1 MQGTRFTIS
10 DDRPVYSD
18 EEFALILRKAAELAE
33 PADPRSHSPGG
44 LTLAEMKAAAAQAG
58 FDPALVERAAR
69 LLRANATAA
78 PSFMERLIGGRTRH
92 GSEAHFPIVLD
103 EAGAAKLLSAVRIVV
118 GRSGDGHSGPTGVTW
133 RSSDDGGAVLSLTAL
148 ADHEGTSMTADLD
161 RRGTLVV
168 VGSLT
173 LVGSFLALAFGGT
186 VAGEIVPGLEAVGGL
201 SGVGAVLAIA
211 RTYWAS
217 STRTARERLSH
228 VMDSVNR
235 FLTSGNATFVGA
247 VGKRVETAGTEGEAA
262 GDAS

>member
-1 MQGTRFTIS
+1 MS

-18 EEFALILRKAAELAE
+18 EEFALILRKAAELADLAE
-33 PADPRSHSPGG
+33 PRSHSPVG

-69 LLRANATAA
+69 LIRANATDA

-92 GSEAHFPIVLD
+92 GSETYFPIALD
-103 EAGAAKLLSAVRIVV
+103 EAGAARLLSAIRIAI
-118 GRSGDGHSGPTGVTW
+118 GRAGDGHSGPTGLTW

-148 ADHEGTSMTADLD
+148 ADHEGTSVTVDLD

-168 VGSLT
+168 AGSFT
-173 LVGSFLALAFGGT
+173 LVGSFLALAFCAT
-186 VAGEIVPGLEAVGGL
+186 VAGEIAPGLETVGGL
-201 SGVGAVLAIA
+201 SGAGGVLALA
-211 RTYWAS
+211 RSYWAS
-217 STRTARERLSH
+217 STRTARERLGG

-235 FLTSGNATFVGA
+235 FLTSGNATIDSA
-247 VGKRVETAGTEGEAA
+247 VGKRVETAGTDGEAA